1 MTANGIFQIALFFVI
16 ILVCTKPLGLF
27 MARIFEGERTFLH
40 PFLRWL
46 EVATYRVIGVR
57 EDVEQRWTHY
67 TASLV
72 SYSIFGF
79 ILIYL
84 MQRAQGFLPFNPQGF
99 GANNVTPDLAF
110 NTAVSF
116 ITNTNW
122 QSYSG
127 ESTLSYFVQMAGLT
141 VQNFASAAAG
151 IAIAVALIRGFA
163 RQERKTIGNFWVD
176 VTRATVYVL
185 IPLSI
190 AAALAFSSQGVI
202 QNLRAYTSVT
212 TVEGAKQTIAQ
223 GPVASQE
230 AIKQLGTNG
239 GGFFN
244 ANAAHP
250 FENPTP
256 ITNLLSMVLIFLIP
270 AGLTYTFG
278 RIVGDTR
285 QGWAILGAFSVMFL
299 IGVIVAYGFEQAG
312 NPILTGLGI
321 QSTAS
326 AEQSGGNMEGKEV
339 RFGIANSALYAT
351 VTTDASCGAVNA
363 MHDSFTPLAGLVP
376 LFNIMTGEVIFG
388 GVGAGLYGILL
399 YCILA
404 VFIAGLM
411 VGRTP
416 EYLGKKI
423 EQKEVKM
430 AMLAIIATAL
440 SILTFSA
447 LTSVASFHEKGYW
460 NPPGAATA
468 NLSNNGPHGLSEILY
483 AYTSATGNNGS
494 AFAGLNANTPWY
506 NVSLGFAML
515 IGRFLF
521 LIPLLAVAGSLA
533 AKKKIPATAGTFPTH
548 GPLFVGL
555 LVGTVLIVGAL
566 TFFPALS
573 LGPIVE
579 HYLMQSGKLFS
590 VVLLPVAAKRRYSF
604 SHRLQPVD
612 NGRAPIA
619 VRYARQTSVAAMRLN
634 LRADDNHR
642 LKPVAKGISPLRG
655 LWS

>member
-1 MTANGIFQIALFFVI
+1 MTTAGVFQIALYFVL
-16 ILVCTKPLGLF
+16 ILVCAKPLGAY
-27 MARIFEGERTFLH
+27 MANVFEGRRTFMH
-40 PFLRWL
+40 PALRWL
-46 EVATYRVIGVR
+46 EVLTYKLIGVK
-57 EDVEQRWTHY
+57 EDVEQRWTQY
-67 TASLV
+67 TASLL
-72 SYSIFGF
+72 SFSIFGF
-79 ILIYL
+79 IIVYL
-84 MQRAQGFLPFNPQGF
+84 LQRAQGFLPFNPQNF
-99 GANNVTPDLAF
+99 GAAQVTPDLAF

-122 QSYSG
+122 QAYTG
-127 ESTLSYFVQMAGLT
+127 EATLSYFVQMAALA

-151 IAIAVALIRGFA
+151 IAVAIALVRGFA
-163 RQERKTIGNFWVD
+163 RHETRTLGNFWVD

-185 IPLSI
+185 LPLSI
-190 AAALAFSSQGVI
+190 IGALFLCSQGVI
-202 QNLRAYTSVT
+202 QNLKPYTTVT
-212 TVEGAKQTIAQ
+212 TVEGGKQIIAQ

-230 AIKQLGTNG
+230 VIKELGTNG

-244 ANAAHP
+244 ANSALP

-256 ITNLLSMVLIFLIP
+256 LSNFFEMFLIFLIP
-270 AGLTYTFG
+270 GGLTYTFG
-278 RIVGDTR
+278 KMVGDTR
-285 QGWAILGAFSVMFL
+285 QGWALFAAFSVMFL
-299 IGVIVAYGFEQAG
+299 IGAFVAYGFEQSG
-312 NPILTGLGI
+312 NPLLAKLGL
-321 QSTAS
+321 QTAAS
-326 AEQSGGNMEGKEV
+326 HDQSGGNMEGKEV
-339 RFGIANSALYAT
+339 RFGIVNSALFAT
-351 VTTDASCGAVNA
+351 VTTDASCGAINSW
-363 MHDSFTPLAGLVP
+363 HDSFTPIGGLVP

-430 AMLAIIATAL
+430 AMLAIIATAF
-440 SILTFSA
+440 SILVFSGISSVITFPA
-447 LTSVASFHEKGYW
+447 KGYW
-460 NPPGAATA
+460 NPPGAAIA
-468 NLSNNGPHGLSEILY
+468 NINNSGPHGFSEILY

-494 AFAGLNANTPWY
+494 AFAGLNPNTPWY
-506 NVSLGFAML
+506 NLSLGLAML

-521 LIPLLAVAGSLA
+521 LIPLLAAAGSLA
-533 AKKKIPATAGTFPTH
+533 AKKTVPTTSGTFPTH

-579 HYLMQSGKLFS
+579 HYLMHSGKLFS
-590 VVLLPVAAKRRYSF
+590 MVVLP
-604 SHRLQPVD
+604 
-612 NGRAPIA
+612 
-619 VRYARQTSVAAMRLN
+619 
-634 LRADDNHR
+634 
-642 LKPVAKGISPLRG
+642 